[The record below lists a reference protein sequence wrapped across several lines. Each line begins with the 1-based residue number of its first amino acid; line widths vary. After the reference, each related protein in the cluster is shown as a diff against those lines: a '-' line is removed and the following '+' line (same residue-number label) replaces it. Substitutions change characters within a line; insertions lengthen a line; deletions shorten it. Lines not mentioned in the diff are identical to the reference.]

1 MIRMA
6 DLSILICMKLVL
18 LSGMTI
24 NINIIGLKEE
34 LMKFP
39 RYQRSL
45 SIAMISHSYLSMST
59 G

>member
-39 RYQRSL
+39 QYQRSL

-59 G
+59 E